1 MQEAHFHRLPVLRL
15 SVLRFPGKGFSLIEM
30 MVVVAII
37 AILSAI
43 AVPSYTYYT
52 QQAKVSKALAHAQPL
67 QLGIALCW
75 QIEGQLNQCNQAGN
89 KGIPGLPSPLPDEL
103 SDLSLTE
110 SAAVRLTL
118 NSVSINNQ
126 PLQIELTP
134 NAENTHLDW
143 NIACSDYS
151 EMRSVVQNCKQ
162 QVTY

>member
-1 MQEAHFHRLPVLRL
+1 MQDAHSYRLP
-15 SVLRFPGKGFSLIEM
+15 GAGFSLIEM

-75 QIEGQLNQCNQAGN
+75 QVEGQLNQCNQAGSQ
-89 KGIPGLPSPLPDEL
+89 GIPAVPAPLPNEL
-103 SDLSLTE
+103 SDLSLTQA
-110 SAAVRLTL
+110 AAVRLTL

-134 NAENTHLDW
+134 NAANTHLDW
-143 NIACSDYS
+143 GIACSDYGES
-151 EMRSVVQNCKQ
+151 RSVVQNCER
-162 QVTY
+162 QVSY

>member
-1 MQEAHFHRLPVLRL
+1 MQDAHSYRLPVA
-15 SVLRFPGKGFSLIEM
+15 GFSLIEM

-75 QIEGQLNQCNQAGN
+75 QIEGQLNQCNQAGSQ
-89 KGIPGLPSPLPDEL
+89 GIPAVPSPLPEEL
-103 SDLSLTE
+103 NDLSLTQ
-110 SAAVRLTL
+110 AASVRLTL

-134 NAENTHLDW
+134 NAANTHLDW
-143 NIACSDYS
+143 GIACSDYGES
-151 EMRSVVQNCKQ
+151 RSVVQNCER
-162 QVTY
+162 QVSY

>member
-1 MQEAHFHRLPVLRL
+1 MQEAHFYRVR
-15 SVLRFPGKGFSLIEM
+15 VIRFPGNGFSLIEM

-75 QIEGQLNQCNQAGN
+75 QIEGQLTQCNQAGN
-89 KGIPGLPSPLPDEL
+89 NGIPSVPSPLPDEL
-103 SDLSLTE
+103 SDLSLTQA
-110 SAAVRLTL
+110 AAVRLTL
-118 NSVSINNQ
+118 NSVNINNQ

-134 NAENTHLDW
+134 NTATTHLAW
-143 NIACSDYS
+143 NIACSDFG
-151 EMRSVVQNCKQ
+151 EARSVVQNCEQ
-162 QVTY
+162 QVNY

>member
-1 MQEAHFHRLPVLRL
+1 MQEAHFRRLPVLRF
-15 SVLRFPGKGFSLIEM
+15 SGNGFSLIEM

-89 KGIPGLPSPLPDEL
+89 NGIPALPSPLPDEL
-103 SDLSLTE
+103 NDLSLSQ

-118 NSVSINNQ
+118 NEVSINNQ

-134 NAENTHLDW
+134 NAATTHLAW
-143 NIACSDYS
+143 TIACSDFS
-151 EMRSVVQNCKQ
+151 EARSVVKNCEQ
-162 QVTY
+162 QVSY

>member
-1 MQEAHFHRLPVLRL
+1 MQDAHSYRL
-15 SVLRFPGKGFSLIEM
+15 SGAGFSLIEM

-75 QIEGQLNQCNQAGN
+75 QIEGQLNQCNQAGSQ
-89 KGIPGLPSPLPDEL
+89 GIPAVPAPLPDEL
-103 SDLSLTE
+103 SDLSLTQA
-110 SAAVRLTL
+110 AAVRLTL

-134 NAENTHLDW
+134 NAANTHLDW
-143 NIACSDYS
+143 SIACSDYGES
-151 EMRSVVQNCKQ
+151 RSVVQNCER
-162 QVTY
+162 QVSY